1 MSLNG
6 LCGKVAVITGGTGVL
21 GFSMAQA
28 LVRAG
33 VNVAVMSR
41 TQEKA
46 DAKAAEL
53 GKSAMG
59 LAADPRNR
67 AALEAALASVTA
79 TWGTPDFLINAAGGN
94 SPKATSKLERL
105 SKESDFSEGFFGLDI
120 EAFRETVDLNLIG
133 TVLPSMVFGRA
144 MAERCSG
151 VILNISSMAAFHP
164 LTKVCAYSA
173 SKAAVNN
180 FTEWLAVHL
189 AGTGVRVN
197 AIAPGF
203 FLTEQNRF
211 LLTDQSTGA
220 LTARGG
226 KIISNT
232 PMGRFGKPEELQ
244 GLLLYLLSDDSAF
257 TTGTVIPVD
266 GGFNAYA
273 GV

>member
-1 MSLNG
+1 MESNNLK
-6 LCGKVAVITGGTGVL
+6 GKVAVITGGTGVL

-33 VNVAVMSR
+33 VKVAILSR

-53 GKSAMG
+53 GGEALG
-59 LAADPRNR
+59 FAADPRDR
-67 AALEAALASVTA
+67 ESLESVLTA
-79 TWGTPDFLINAAGGN
+79 IKDKWSSPDFLINAAGGN
-94 SPKATSKLERL
+94 APGATSKAERL
-105 SKESDFSEGFFGLDI
+105 LGKQGLEDSFFGLDM
-120 EAFRETVDLNLIG
+120 EAFRDVVDLNLMG
-133 TVLPSMVFGRA
+133 TVIPSQVFGQSMVEQGH
-144 MAERCSG
+144 G
-151 VILNISSMAAFHP
+151 VIINISSMAAYRP
-164 LTKVCAYSA
+164 MTKVGAYAA
-173 SKAAVNN
+173 SKAAVSN
-180 FTEWLAVHL
+180 FTEWLAIHL

-211 LLTDQSTGA
+211 LLTDKETGD
-220 LTARGG
+220 LTPRGN
-226 KIISNT
+226 KIIAAT
-232 PMGRFGKPEELQ
+232 PQGRFGKPEELQ
-244 GLLLYLLSDDSAF
+244 GLLLYLLSDGAAF